1 MDIRKGMVV
10 RSTAG
15 HDKGELLLVVGFE
28 SNMALICDGR
38 QRPLERPKK
47 KNPKHIQATSYELTQ
62 DEIAT
67 NRRLKK
73 ALFHLEHD
81 N

>member
-1 MDIRKGMVV
+1 MEIRIGTVV

-38 QRPLERPKK
+38 QRPLERPKR
-47 KNPKHIQATSYELTQ
+47 KNPKHIQATSFVLTE
-62 DEIAT
+62 DEVAT

-73 ALFHLEHD
+73 ALFRLEHD

>member
-1 MDIRKGMVV
+1 MEFGIGMIV

-15 HDKGELLLVVGFE
+15 HDKGELMLVVGFQG
-28 SNMALICDGR
+28 NMALICDGR

-47 KNPKHIQATSYELTQ
+47 KNPKHLKATSFVITE
-62 DEIAT
+62 DEVAT